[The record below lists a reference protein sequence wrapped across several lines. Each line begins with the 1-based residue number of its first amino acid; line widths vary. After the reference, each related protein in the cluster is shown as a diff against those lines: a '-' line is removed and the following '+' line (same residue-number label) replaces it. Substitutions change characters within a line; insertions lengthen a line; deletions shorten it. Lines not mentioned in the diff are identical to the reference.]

1 MQTLWRGVAVAVAAL
16 GLALVAGRANAGE
29 AKNEGYGSL
38 TVDQVAELVS
48 KKEADVFDNNSQDRW
63 QKSHVP
69 GAKWVA
75 FNAVK
80 ASDLPQDKTR
90 KLVFY
95 CANTH

>member
-1 MQTLWRGVAVAVAAL
+1 MQTLRTGVAVAAL
-16 GLALVAGRANAGE
+16 GLALIAGRASAGE
-29 AKNEGYGSL
+29 AKEKGYGSL
-38 TVDQVAELVS
+38 TVGEVAALIAA
-48 KKEADVFDNNSQDRW
+48 KDADVFDNNSQDRW

-80 ASDLPQDKTR
+80 ATDLPQDKTR

>member
-1 MQTLWRGVAVAVAAL
+1 MKTILLALGVAAFAFQAR
-16 GLALVAGRANAGE
+16 ADAG
-29 AKNEGYGSL
+29 KHEGFSEL
-38 TVDQVAELVS
+38 TIDQVAELIA
-48 KKEADVFDNNSQDRW
+48 KKDADIFDNNSQDRW

>member
-1 MQTLWRGVAVAVAAL
+1 MQTLWRGVAVAGL
-16 GLALVAGRANAGE
+16 GLALIAGRANAGE
-29 AKNEGYGSL
+29 AKDKGYGSL
-38 TVDQVAELVS
+38 TVAEVAALIAA
-48 KKEADVFDNNSQDRW
+48 KDADVFDNNSQDRW